1 MGHGWAAQH
10 LGKGGLTM
18 HYRTLGQTGL
28 QVSEV
33 GLGAMP
39 FGGMVTQAD
48 GTQFGWTGTDDQ
60 ELITLVHHSE
70 GLGVNLLDTAEAYGN
85 GHGEAIVGEALQGR
99 RHKWIIATKVRPNQG
114 IGADTPDEAAVRK
127 RIIEACEQ
135 SLQRLRTDYIDLY
148 QLHAIPYPWAMPI
161 AMATLA
167 QLRADG
173 KIRWYGISTNNRE
186 AVDRLR
192 AYGPLHVLQIGYN
205 LLERQADA
213 LLHWAQAENIGTLIR
228 VPLAKGMLTGKYSG
242 PQAVAMPPGDH
253 RYERFQQPGTVD
265 GLQKLSQL
273 GFLQTPTRSMVQAA
287 LRFVLDHPSVSSV
300 IAGAKTRRQ
309 IEENTG
315 ASALPSLAPEERAK
329 AMSIAETIG
338 TPNWSR

>member
-1 MGHGWAAQH
+1 
-10 LGKGGLTM
+10 M

-60 ELITLVHHSE
+60 ELIALVHHSE
-70 GLGVNLLDTAEAYGN
+70 VLGVNLLDTAEAYGD
-85 GHGEAIVGEALQGR
+85 GHGEAVVGEALQGR
-99 RHKWIIATKVRPNQG
+99 RQQWIIATKVRPNQG
-114 IGADTPDEAAVRK
+114 IGADAPDEAAVRK
-127 RIIEACEQ
+127 RITEACEQ

-148 QLHAIPYPWAMPI
+148 QLHAIPYSWAMPI

-167 QLRADG
+167 QLRVEG

-186 AVDRLR
+186 AVDQLR

-253 RYERFQQPGTVD
+253 RYERFQQPGTAD
-265 GLQKLSQL
+265 GLQKLPQL

-287 LRFVLDHPSVSSV
+287 LRFVLDHPGVSSV

-309 IEENTG
+309 IEENLG

-329 AMSIAETIG
+329 AMSIADTIG

>member
-1 MGHGWAAQH
+1 
-10 LGKGGLTM
+10 M

-48 GTQFGWTGTDDQ
+48 GTQFGWTGTDDR
-60 ELITLVHHSE
+60 ELIALVHGSE
-70 GLGVNLLDTAEAYGN
+70 ELGVNLLDTAEAYGN
-85 GHGEAIVGEALQGR
+85 GHGEAVVGEALQGR
-99 RHKWIIATKVRPNQG
+99 RHKWIVATKVRPNQG
-114 IGADTPDEAAVRK
+114 IDADTPDEAAVRK
-127 RIIEACEQ
+127 RITEACEQ

-148 QLHAIPYPWAMPI
+148 QLHAIPHPWAMPI
-161 AMATLA
+161 AMETLA
-167 QLRADG
+167 QLRAAG

-186 AVDRLR
+186 AVDQLR

-253 RYERFQQPGTVD
+253 RYERFQRPGTVD
-265 GLQKLSQL
+265 GLQKLPQL
-273 GFLQTPTRSMVQAA
+273 GFLQTSIRSMVQAA
-287 LRFVLDHPSVSSV
+287 LRFVLDHPGVSSV
-300 IAGAKTRRQ
+300 IAGAKTCQ
-309 IEENTG
+309 QVEENIG
-315 ASALPSLAPEERAK
+315 ASALPALAPEERAK
-329 AMSIAETIG
+329 AMSIADTIG
-338 TPNWSR
+338 TPDWSR

>member
-1 MGHGWAAQH
+1 
-10 LGKGGLTM
+10 M

-48 GTQFGWTGTDDQ
+48 GTQFGWTGTDDR
-60 ELITLVHHSE
+60 ELIALVHGSE
-70 GLGVNLLDTAEAYGN
+70 ELGVNLLDTAEAYGN
-85 GHGEAIVGEALQGR
+85 GHGEAVVGEALQGR
-99 RHKWIIATKVRPNQG
+99 RHKWIVATKVRPNQG
-114 IGADTPDEAAVRK
+114 IDADTPDEAAVRK
-127 RIIEACEQ
+127 RITEACEQ

-148 QLHAIPYPWAMPI
+148 QLHAIPHPWAMPI
-161 AMATLA
+161 AMGTLA
-167 QLRADG
+167 QLRAAG

-186 AVDRLR
+186 AVDQLR

-253 RYERFQQPGTVD
+253 RYERFQRPGTVD
-265 GLQKLSQL
+265 GLQKLPQL

-287 LRFVLDHPSVSSV
+287 LRFVLDHPGVSAV
-300 IAGAKTRRQ
+300 IAGAKTRQQ
-309 IEENTG
+309 IEENIG
-315 ASALPSLAPEERAK
+315 ASALPALAPEERAK
-329 AMSIAETIG
+329 AMGIADTIG
-338 TPNWSR
+338 TPGWSR